1 MTNRDP
7 KCEPEVYSAI
17 DRYLREYFRK
27 EPPSSLGR
35 WIGESAEY
43 SYVMR
48 SATLHEVSGVTR
60 GYSVL
65 RVTVEDEFLRRKER
79 GGGSTGLFSVR
90 SGEVLYLTPE
100 HPEYVT
106 RLMQAVESVTGET
119 ARAFAELWCETVLS
133 KPDAHYVPLVASQD
147 VELLYPEARGYE
159 LDREVWWRAELR
171 FTPPTWQREEAE
183 VGLEFFALV
192 ACFRKHEAHRVA
204 VRVAADSTLT
214 VSDDVVAE
222 SIFKRAPFVR
232 M

>member
-7 KCEPEVYSAI
+7 KCEPEVLSAI
-17 DRYLREYFRK
+17 DRYLREHFRK

-35 WIGESAEY
+35 RIGEPAEY
-43 SYVMR
+43 SYVVR
-48 SATLHEVSGVTR
+48 SATLNEVSRVTR

-65 RVTVEDEFLRRKER
+65 RVTVEDDFLQRKER

-106 RLMQAVESVTGET
+106 RLMQAVESATDET
-119 ARAFAELWCETVLS
+119 ARAFADLWCEAVIS

-147 VELLYPEARGYE
+147 VELLYPKARGYE
-159 LDREVWWRAELR
+159 LDREVWRRAELR
-171 FTPPTWQREEAE
+171 FIPPTWQRDEA
-183 VGLEFFALV
+183 GMRLEFFALV
-192 ACFRKHEAHRVA
+192 AGYRRCEAHRVI

-214 VSDDVVAE
+214 VCDDVVAE
-222 SIFKRAPFVR
+222 SIFKRTPFVR
-232 M
+232 R